1 MTRLVISIILLTWSA
16 LSSSPAAS
24 QRVHQGGA
32 PGGTLPDAPSAQS
45 QPQQNSSQQS
55 VQVIVFLTRK
65 SYCFPDLATN
75 ASPLS
80 VGQKFT
86 LFVQNSV
93 SGHLVAGSAASAGWG
108 QAVNSPAGFGQGA
121 EGYGKRFGAAMARG
135 ASNDFFGT
143 FVFASILR
151 QDPRFFVRNSPTF
164 FTAVKYSLSR
174 IVITRADS
182 GKEVVNSSG
191 LLGPLAGETLANT
204 YLPNED
210 RTVGNTF
217 SRYASD
223 LGWRAVGNVLREYW
237 PTISKRLVR
246 PRQKAGN

>member
-1 MTRLVISIILLTWSA
+1 MTRLFISILLFAWSA
-16 LSSSPAAS
+16 LFSSWAAS
-24 QRVHQGGA
+24 QSAHPGGA
-32 PGGTLPDAPSAQS
+32 LPDAPAAQN
-45 QPQQNSSQQS
+45 QAQQNSNQQS
-55 VQVIVFLTRK
+55 VQVIILLTRK

-86 LFVQNSV
+86 LFVENSI

-121 EGYGKRFGAAMARG
+121 SGYGKRFGAAMARG

-164 FTAVKYSLSR
+164 FQAVKYSVNR

-182 GKEVVNSSG
+182 GADVVNTSG

-204 YLPNED
+204 YLPPGE
-210 RTVGNTF
+210 RSVGSTF

-223 LGWRAVGNVLREYW
+223 LGWRVVGNVFREYW
-237 PTISKRLVR
+237 PTVSKRLVR
-246 PRQKAGN
+246 PRQSAGN

>member
-1 MTRLVISIILLTWSA
+1 MSRLVTIILLAWSA
-16 LSSSPAAS
+16 WFSSPAAS
-24 QRVHQGGA
+24 QRIHQ
-32 PGGTLPDAPSAQS
+32 GGTLPDAPSAQN
-45 QPQQNSSQQS
+45 QPKQNSNQHS

-65 SYCFPDLATN
+65 SYCFPDLAMN

-80 VGQKFT
+80 VRQKFT
-86 LFVQNSV
+86 LFAENSV
-93 SGHLVAGSAASAGWG
+93 SGHLIAGSAASAGLG
-108 QAVNSPAGFGQGA
+108 QALNSPAGFGQGA

-143 FVFASILR
+143 FLFASILR

-164 FTAVKYSLSR
+164 VAAVKYSLSR
-174 IVITRADS
+174 IVITREDS
-182 GKEVVNSSG
+182 GEDVVNSSG

-204 YLPNED
+204 YLPTED

-223 LGWRAVGNVLREYW
+223 LGWRAVGNVLARILAN
-237 PTISKRLVR
+237 T
-246 PRQKAGN
+246 Q